1 MVRSTERLLLLYA
14 QNIYVRMRDLAVH
27 TYSRNLFQNALAD
40 SKNNQPYTLY
50 ILVQQYTRLSVCLA
64 ILFYFFMSNIRTYSA
79 ERCVDW
85 HQKEEGSKHTS
96 TCQGARHRPFTV
108 RTYICISYVY
118 SSSVH
123 FVVQPAKEGTDKR
136 AVVDA
141 TCQPVLLYV
150 LTGLPPWPRM
160 KAFTMFDEPSAAFA
174 SALLFLFSAFDAAAA
189 GGGAAGGADCAC
201 EASAGAAAVELR
213 LGGGI
218 SPTVG
223 TAQWSTVPCASA
235 YPTRPLCPAK
245 PQHSS
250 RERCARGQNKKQE
263 YSSLQQLELLSGQRS
278 LVPQLT

>member
-1 MVRSTERLLLLYA
+1 MSARDQKWNVEEVSAFVFVVSPSNSKVQHLYTRATLLYIIRSTERLLLLYV

-40 SKNNQPYTLY
+40 SKNSQPYTFY
-50 ILVQQYTRLSVCLA
+50 ILVQQYTCLSVCLA
-64 ILFYFFMSNIRTYSA
+64 ILFYFFMSNIRTHIT
-79 ERCVDW
+79 ERWVDC
-85 HQKEEGSKHTS
+85 HQNEEGSKHTS

-123 FVVQPAKEGTDKR
+123 FVVQPAKEGTGKR

-150 LTGLPPWPRM
+150 LTGFPPWPRM
-160 KAFTMFDEPSAAFA
+160 KALTMFDEPSAAFA
-174 SALLFLFSAFDAAAA
+174 SALLFLFSAFDAAAV

-218 SPTVG
+218 SLITF
-223 TAQWSTVPCASA
+223 SMSSA
-235 YPTRPLCPAK
+235 YST
-245 PQHSS
+245 SS
-250 RERCARGQNKKQE
+250 
-263 YSSLQQLELLSGQRS
+263 S
-278 LVPQLT
+278 VPS

>member
-1 MVRSTERLLLLYA
+1 
-14 QNIYVRMRDLAVH
+14 
-27 TYSRNLFQNALAD
+27 
-40 SKNNQPYTLY
+40 
-50 ILVQQYTRLSVCLA
+50 
-64 ILFYFFMSNIRTYSA
+64 MSNIRTYST

-85 HQKEEGSKHTS
+85 HQKEEGSKYTS

-123 FVVQPAKEGTDKR
+123 FVVQPAKEGTGKR

-150 LTGLPPWPRM
+150 LTALPPWPRM

-174 SALLFLFSAFDAAAA
+174 SALLFLFSAFDATAA

-213 LGGGI
+213 LGGVI

-250 RERCARGQNKKQE
+250 RERCARGQNKSSSTVVFNSWNCSVVNVPLCLSLPNLAFMHSKAAAFIERAVCARPKQKA
-263 YSSLQQLELLSGQRS
+263 G
-278 LVPQLT
+278 VPAQMVGLFCGSKKRNRHYFSVFVFINFGYADIKSRTFI